1 MEFNKQKELLDRLQR
16 LADLV
21 TEKNEEIQKLRVALA
36 ESNTMLKVMADKA
49 TEVTEKEKS
58 ADEEVKFFQS
68 LEQKINCDMEER
80 DAEFQEKWEI
90 FNQEKI
96 KFNAEQDNFKKEKKE
111 LEDLK
116 SELASQEKQ
125 IHLAK
130 IFMGVYFGLAWLQA
144 GVLVDL
150 LQIGRWLGGVFK
162 VGKWVTGNLGIQV
175 TVVRISFERI
185 IPVIIIA
192 AVIGVV
198 GYAFYRLQEYWDQE
212 SLYVTYA
219 AGYISMMIGNWIE
232 PVNSAAAFILVEV
245 IYVLIRNRRD
255 RY

>member
-68 LEQKINCDMEER
+68 LEQKINRDMEER
-80 DAEFQEKWEI
+80 EVEFQERWEI
-90 FNQEKI
+90 FNQEKNE
-96 KFNAEQDNFKKEKKE
+96 FNAEQDNFKKEKKE
-111 LEDLK
+111 LEVLK

-125 IHLAK
+125 INLVK
-130 IFMGVYFGLAWLQA
+130 IFMCVYFGLAWLQA
-144 GVLVDL
+144 GLLVDL

-162 VGKWVTGNLGIQV
+162 VGEWVTGNLGIQA
-175 TVVRISFERI
+175 TVMRISFERI

-198 GYAFYRLQEYWDQE
+198 GYMLYRLRGYWDQE

-219 AGYISMMIGNWIE
+219 AGYVAMMIGNWIE
-232 PVNSAAAFILVEV
+232 PVNSVAAFILVEV
-245 IYVLIRNRRD
+245 IYVLIRIQRD

>member
-198 GYAFYRLQEYWDQE
+198 GYVFYRLQEYWDQE

-232 PVNSAAAFILVEV
+232 PVNSVAAFILVEV

>member
-58 ADEEVKFFQS
+58 AEEEVKFYQS
-68 LEQKINCDMEER
+68 LELKINCDMEER

-90 FNQEKI
+90 FNQEKNE
-96 KFNAEQDNFKKEKKE
+96 FNAERDNFKKEKKE

-116 SELASQEKQ
+116 SEFALQEKQ
-125 IHLAK
+125 INLAM
-130 IFMGVYFGLAWLQA
+130 ILMCVYFGLAWLQA
-144 GVLVDL
+144 GLWVDL
-150 LQIGRWLGGVFK
+150 LQIGQWLGGIFK
-162 VGKWVTGNLGIQV
+162 AGEWIIGNLGIQA
-175 TVVRISFERI
+175 TVLRISFERI

-198 GYAFYRLQEYWDQE
+198 GYAFYRLQEYWEQE

-219 AGYISMMIGNWIE
+219 AGYVAMMIGNWIE
-232 PVNSAAAFILVEV
+232 QINSAAAFILIEV
-245 IYVLIRNRRD
+245 IYVLIRIRREK
-255 RY
+255 Y

>member
-21 TEKNEEIQKLRVALA
+21 TEKNEEIQKLRVSLA

-58 ADEEVKFFQS
+58 AEEEVKLYQS
-68 LEQKINCDMEER
+68 LELKINRDMEER

-96 KFNAEQDNFKKEKKE
+96 KFNEEQDNFKKEKKE

-116 SELASQEKQ
+116 SELALQEQQ
-125 IHLAK
+125 INLAK
-130 IFMGVYFGLAWLQA
+130 IFMCAYFGLAWLQA
-144 GVLVDL
+144 GLLVDL

-162 VGKWVTGNLGIQV
+162 VGEWVTVNLGIQA
-175 TVVRISFERI
+175 TVLKISFEKI

-212 SLYVTYA
+212 SLYMTYA
-219 AGYISMMIGNWIE
+219 AGYIAMMIGNWIE
-232 PVNSAAAFILVEV
+232 PVNSVTAFILFEV
-245 IYVLIRNRRD
+245 IYVLIRIQRD
-255 RY
+255 KY

>member
-1 MEFNKQKELLDRLQR
+1 MELKKQKELLDRMQR
-16 LADLV
+16 LADIV

-49 TEVTEKEKS
+49 TEVTEKKKS
-58 ADEEVKFFQS
+58 AEEEVKFFQS

-96 KFNAEQDNFKKEKKE
+96 KFNEEQDNFKKEKKE
-111 LEDLK
+111 LKDLK
-116 SELASQEKQ
+116 SELALQEKQ
-125 IHLAK
+125 INLAK
-130 IFMGVYFGLAWLQA
+130 IFMCVYFGLAWLQA
-144 GVLVDL
+144 GLWVDL
-150 LQIGRWLGGVFK
+150 LQIGQWLGGIFK
-162 VGKWVTGNLGIQV
+162 AGEWIIGNLGIQA
-175 TVVRISFERI
+175 TVLRISFERI

-219 AGYISMMIGNWIE
+219 AGYVAMMIGNWIE

-245 IYVLIRNRRD
+245 IYVLIRIRREK
-255 RY
+255 Y

>member
-1 MEFNKQKELLDRLQR
+1 MEFNKQKELLDRLQH
-16 LADLV
+16 LADIV
-21 TEKNEEIQKLRVALA
+21 SEKNEEIQKLRVALA
-36 ESNTMLKVMADKA
+36 ESNTMLKVMVDKA

-58 ADEEVKFFQS
+58 ADEEVKFYQS
-68 LEQKINCDMEER
+68 LEQKINRDMEEK

-90 FNQEKI
+90 FHQEKNE
-96 KFNAEQDNFKKEKKE
+96 FNAEQDNFKKEKKE

-232 PVNSAAAFILVEV
+232 PVNSVAAFILVEV

>member
-232 PVNSAAAFILVEV
+232 PVNSVAAFILVEV